1 MSESDSGSKSS
12 KPTSSDSGSGSDSDS
27 PNVVKKANSSPA
39 KGKRRLE
46 FQLSIEKDAKKSKNN
61 TAVEKPKKSL
71 IRQLEAPEISSSGS
85 EETGSG
91 TDSDLPP
98 TKSNLVDSH
107 SKSVKKSKPIA
118 TPPPSPTI
126 RKPPA
131 RTAKK
136 NTNDNSKMQPF
147 RRLWSED
154 DEIVV
159 LKRYIDF
166 KAEKNEGS
174 VDMGEF
180 YEFVKTALNTDV
192 TRKQLAD
199 KIRKLKRKYLNNAS
213 RDKDGEDPN
222 ISNTHEQQIY
232 QLSQVIWGNNINVSE
247 SKKNHAE
254 KNDNVA
260 GMDNERQKS
269 KIEVKKKNNGCQFI
283 RYSGLND
290 SLILTEEIVKGGL
303 ELADDSKRAELD
315 EKRKELKEQE
325 IMVYLKRL
333 EFLKD
338 QALVA
343 LEAIRSSGN

>member
-12 KPTSSDSGSGSDSDS
+12 KATSSDSGSGSGSDSD
-27 PNVVKKANSSPA
+27 SSPA

-46 FQLSIEKDAKKSKNN
+46 VQLSIEKDAKKSKNN

-71 IRQLEAPEISSSGS
+71 IRQLEAPEIFSSGS

-107 SKSVKKSKPIA
+107 SKSVKKSKPVA
-118 TPPPSPTI
+118 TPPPSLTI
-126 RKPPA
+126 RKPPV

-136 NTNDNSKMQPF
+136 NTNDNSKMQTF

-159 LKRYIDF
+159 LKRFIDF
-166 KAEKNEGS
+166 KAEKNEES

-180 YEFVKTALNTDV
+180 YESVKTALNIDV

-213 RDKDGEDPN
+213 REKDGEDPN
-222 ISNTHEQQIY
+222 FSNTHEQQIY
-232 QLSQVIWGNNINVSE
+232 QLSQLIWGDNTNVSE

-269 KIEVKKKNNGCQFI
+269 KIEVEKKNNGCQFI

-290 SLILTEEIVKGGL
+290 SSFLTEEIVKAGL